1 MKNLSFTYLL
11 LLLMVACKPTE
22 SPVVATV
29 GEETLTINEILL
41 SMPLT
46 MTGADSAE
54 YVTEY
59 VDEWVAE
66 QLMYQQGVRN
76 VPDLDDLEQQAARYR
91 RDLISQTYENELMR
105 AYAYEVTDEECQA
118 FYDQYQKQLTLEQPL
133 VQGLYIKLLGNSSKV
148 KELKDWL
155 KQMQGGIMDHA
166 EELEQYCQLRAVDY
180 DSFMDQW
187 VDMHRLTDRLPITVV
202 DAGQFLRCQVYDMK
216 DQDYIYLFLVN
227 DFRLPGEVQPF
238 EFAKNDIRDLL
249 LQQKRKEFRK
259 RLKQDL
265 RNEALRTGL
274 LKLNN

>member
-1 MKNLSFTYLL
+1 
-11 LLLMVACKPTE
+11 MVACKPTE